1 MTNCRRFVLFTEI
14 VICSFALG
22 CVSTP
27 RFAEKDNGGRSPS
40 GEEREVAAAKD
51 VEPARSSTTGKSLLT
66 LEGVVSYYAHDFHG
80 KETSN
85 GETFNMNDLTC
96 AQRTFPF
103 GTKVRVTNLVNGKS
117 VVVRVN
123 DRGPFVEGR
132 IMDLS
137 LAAAKQIDLIK
148 TGTTQARLE
157 VLQWGDGK

>member
-1 MTNCRRFVLFTEI
+1 MTKCRRFVRVPVI
-14 VICSFALG
+14 VLCTVVMG

-27 RFAEKDNGGRSPS
+27 RFAEKDSGGRSS
-40 GEEREVAAAKD
+40 SAEKHADTSSKNEQ
-51 VEPARSSTTGKSLLT
+51 PALAPATGKILLT
-66 LEGVVSYYAHDFHG
+66 LEGVVSYYAKDFHG

-96 AQRTFPF
+96 AHRTFPF
-103 GTKVRVTNLVNGKS
+103 GTKVKVTNLENGRS

-137 LAAAKQIDLIK
+137 LAAAKQIDLIAS
-148 TGTTQARLE
+148 GTTKARLD

>member
-1 MTNCRRFVLFTEI
+1 MTSYRPFIEFAEI
-14 VICSFALG
+14 VVCTLVIG

-27 RFAEKDNGGRSPS
+27 RFADRNTGGRIPS
-40 GEEREVAAAKD
+40 NENREDTSAKND
-51 VEPARSSTTGKSLLT
+51 TPVRTVTGGKILLT
-66 LEGVVSYYAHDFHG
+66 LEGTVSYYADDFHG

-85 GETFNMNDLTC
+85 GETFDMNDLTC
-96 AQRTFPF
+96 AQRSFPF
-103 GTKVRVTNLVNGKS
+103 GTKVRVTNLENGKS

-148 TGTTQARLE
+148 TGTTRARLE